1 MKNKKIQ
8 GVIFDFN
15 GTLLWD
21 TPFHNLAFDI
31 FLNKKG
37 LPPITDE
44 DKKVMIH
51 GKGNRDIMNTLFRN
65 VLSEPDVVAYTLEKE
80 LIYQELCKNDLHL
93 ASGAEDFIEWL
104 RANSIPYCIGSSVG
118 RENVDFYFEN
128 MNLGKWF
135 HRDQVVYNDGSYR
148 AKPYPDIFQAAAKKI
163 GLKPSETLVFEDS
176 FSGIKSAENF
186 KAGKIIIVNST
197 NDDFSQFPYIQIT
210 DFNQVDKELF
220 INLPL

>member
-31 FLNKKG
+31 FQNKKG

-44 DKKVMIH
+44 EKKVLIH
-51 GKGNRDIMNTLFRN
+51 GKGNQDIMNALFRN
-65 VLSEPDVVAYTLEKE
+65 VLSESEVIAYTLEKE

-93 ASGAEDFIEWL
+93 AAGAEDFIEWL

-118 RENVDFYFEN
+118 KENVDFYFEN
-128 MNLGKWF
+128 MNLGK
-135 HRDQVVYNDGSYR
+135 
-148 AKPYPDIFQAAAKKI
+148 
-163 GLKPSETLVFEDS
+163 LKPDAIVTDIMHPSQTQEAFEMLE
-176 FSGIKSAENF
+176 KEPH
-186 KAGKIIIVNST
+186 KHLKILL
-197 NDDFSQFPYIQIT
+197 
-210 DFNQVDKELF
+210 DFNL
-220 INLPL
+220 

>member
-1 MKNKKIQ
+1 MKNKKIK

-31 FLNKKG
+31 FLNQKG

-80 LIYQELCKNDLHL
+80 LIYQDLCKNDLHL
-93 ASGAEDFIEWL
+93 APGAEDFIEWL
-104 RANSIPYCIGSSVG
+104 RANDIPYSIGSSVG
-118 RENVDFYFEN
+118 KENVDFYFEN

-148 AKPYPDIFQAAAKKI
+148 AKPYPDIFQAAAKMI

-197 NDDFSQFPYIQIT
+197 NDDFSQFPYLQIT
-210 DFNQVDKELF
+210 DFNQVDKNMFTNQL
-220 INLPL
+220 L